1 MCAAGVLAG
10 AFLLLCFL
18 GVLSPAR
25 ISQQVSAWLDPQPE
39 AVSAAAPAQGV
50 PAAQPEE
57 EAAPL
62 QTVFLPLDQL
72 DQAEA
77 LAQGADGLVLPMK
90 TDDGALGYVS
100 AIDLAADAGTSWA
113 GLDRNQALREL
124 NDTPGL
130 YTVAQVSCL
139 RDDALVQADPA
150 LALQRVSGSAWR
162 DEEGLAWL
170 DPTDTQVQS
179 YLAGVCQELAQLG
192 FVQSDVMSYA
202 YNGERLFEGVPVTNF
217 STVAALYMEQVQIVT
232 LDPNIKSVADL
243 KGKNVSIGSSGSGVY
258 YNALDILGAY
268 DLTEEDINPTFQ
280 SFGDSVDALQDGK
293 IDAAFVVA
301 GAPTTAVTSL
311 ATSRDVY
318 LISLDEEH
326 IAKLKE
332 TSPYYTESTIAAD
345 VYGTVEDCT
354 TVAVGAIVIARDDVS
369 QQDVYNFISTIY
381 ENIDSLSHDKAK
393 ELDLEFAASVTNIP
407 YHPGAAQYFAEK
419 GIEVP
424 TK

>member
-1 MCAAGVLAG
+1 MKKILALLMALVMALGLVGCGGGDTTETTTDTSGDSAQTASGTELKFSTGGDQGTYYGFGTVLAQYVTSNSDTKVTAVVSNG
-10 AFLLLCFL
+10 
-18 GVLSPAR
+18 
-25 ISQQVSAWLDPQPE
+25 SQDNVEQMDMN
-39 AVSAAAPAQGV
+39 
-50 PAAQPEE
+50 
-57 EAAPL
+57 
-62 QTVFLPLDQL
+62 T
-72 DQAEA
+72 
-77 LAQGADGLVLPMK
+77 
-90 TDDGALGYVS
+90 
-100 AIDLAADAGTSWA
+100 
-113 GLDRNQALREL
+113 
-124 NDTPGL
+124 
-130 YTVAQVSCL
+130 
-139 RDDALVQADPA
+139 
-150 LALQRVSGSAWR
+150 
-162 DEEGLAWL
+162 
-170 DPTDTQVQS
+170 
-179 YLAGVCQELAQLG
+179 AQLG

-345 VYGTVEDCT
+345 VYGTAEDCT

>member
-1 MCAAGVLAG
+1 MKKILALLMALVMALGLVGCGGGDTTETTTDTSGDSVQTASGTELKFSTGGDQGTYYGFGTVLAQYVTSNSDTKVTAVVSNG
-10 AFLLLCFL
+10 
-18 GVLSPAR
+18 
-25 ISQQVSAWLDPQPE
+25 SQDNVEQMDMN
-39 AVSAAAPAQGV
+39 
-50 PAAQPEE
+50 
-57 EAAPL
+57 
-62 QTVFLPLDQL
+62 T
-72 DQAEA
+72 
-77 LAQGADGLVLPMK
+77 
-90 TDDGALGYVS
+90 
-100 AIDLAADAGTSWA
+100 
-113 GLDRNQALREL
+113 
-124 NDTPGL
+124 
-130 YTVAQVSCL
+130 
-139 RDDALVQADPA
+139 
-150 LALQRVSGSAWR
+150 
-162 DEEGLAWL
+162 
-170 DPTDTQVQS
+170 
-179 YLAGVCQELAQLG
+179 AQLG

-318 LISLDEEH
+318 L
-326 IAKLKE
+326 AKLKE

-345 VYGTVEDCT
+345 VYGTAEDCT